1 AADRRTE
8 SAQQGR
14 VAVAHF
20 AADPGVHRD
29 ADGRASRPSQSSS
42 GPVPQAPSC
51 DSSLYGLPDHPDC
64 RPLRVAAA
72 CRRWLMVKLDRYI
85 GKSVF
90 MAILA
95 VLGIILGLASLFAFI
110 DEMADISD
118 TYTFWDAGSFVVMT
132 APRRLYDM
140 LPMAAL
146 IGCLIGL
153 GALASSSELTIMRAA
168 GVSIGRIVWAVM
180 KPMLVLMVAGL
191 LIGEYV
197 APVTEAQAQAARSLA
212 QGTGDAQ
219 SAKHGLWHRQGD
231 EFIHINTVQPN
242 GLLYGV
248 TRYRFDD
255 QRHMLTSSFA
265 KQANFKTDYWL
276 LKDVTTTV
284 FHEGRTEVVTAPEE
298 RWNVALSPQLL
309 RAEQRSLL
317 AGVLHQDP
325 PAAGDRRPGADGH
338 FFHLRAA
345 ALGDAGA
352 ACVHRCAGGL
362 HLPHRSGPAGPVESG
377 IRLLATV
384 RRPGAG
390 WGVRAGGDLVV
401 APRGLIAAA

>member
-1 AADRRTE
+1 
-8 SAQQGR
+8 
-14 VAVAHF
+14 
-20 AADPGVHRD
+20 
-29 ADGRASRPSQSSS
+29 
-42 GPVPQAPSC
+42 
-51 DSSLYGLPDHPDC
+51 
-64 RPLRVAAA
+64 
-72 CRRWLMVKLDRYI
+72 MVKLDRYI

-118 TYTFWDAGSFVVMT
+118 TYTFWDAGSYVLMT

-153 GALASSSELTIMRAA
+153 GALASNSELTIMRAA
-168 GVSIGRIVWAVM
+168 GVSVGRIVWAVM
-180 KPMLVLMVAGL
+180 KPMLLLMVAGL

-219 SAKHGLWHRQGD
+219 SARHGLWHRQGD

-255 QRHMLTSSFA
+255 QRHMISASFA
-265 KQANFKTDYWL
+265 KQANYKTDYWQ
-276 LKDVTTTV
+276 LKDVATTL
-284 FHEGRTEVVTAPEE
+284 FHEGRTEVVNTPEE
-298 RWNVALSPQLL
+298 RWNIALSPQLL
-309 RAEQRSLL
+309 STVVLPPESLSMTGLYGYAHYLADQGLANGRYWLAFYTKILQPLVTVALVLMAISFIFGPLRSVTLGQRVFTGVLVGFTFRIAQDLLGPSSLVFGFSPLFAVLVPAGICAL
-317 AGVLHQDP
+317 AGIWL
-325 PAAGDRRPGADGH
+325 
-338 FFHLRAA
+338 LR
-345 ALGDAGA
+345 
-352 ACVHRCAGGL
+352 
-362 HLPHRSGPAGPVESG
+362 
-377 IRLLATV
+377 
-384 RRPGAG
+384 
-390 WGVRAGGDLVV
+390 RAG
-401 APRGLIAAA
+401 

>member
-1 AADRRTE
+1 
-8 SAQQGR
+8 
-14 VAVAHF
+14 
-20 AADPGVHRD
+20 
-29 ADGRASRPSQSSS
+29 
-42 GPVPQAPSC
+42 
-51 DSSLYGLPDHPDC
+51 
-64 RPLRVAAA
+64 
-72 CRRWLMVKLDRYI
+72 MVKLDRYI

-118 TYTFWDAGSFVVMT
+118 TYTFWDAGSYVLMT

-180 KPMLVLMVAGL
+180 KPMLVLMLAGL

-219 SAKHGLWHRQGD
+219 SARHGLWHRQGD

-255 QRHMLTSSFA
+255 QRHMISASFA
-265 KQANFKTDYWL
+265 KQANYKTDYWQ
-276 LKDVTTTV
+276 LKDVATTL
-284 FHEGRTEVVTAPEE
+284 FHEGRTEVVNTPEE
-298 RWNVALSPQLL
+298 RWNIALSPQLL
-309 RAEQRSLL
+309 STVVLPPESLSMTGLYGYAHYLADQGLANGRYWLAFYTKILQPLVTVALVLMAISFIFGPLRSVTLGQRVFTGVLVGFTFRIAQDLLGPSSLVFGFSPLFAVLVPAGICAL
-317 AGVLHQDP
+317 AGIWL
-325 PAAGDRRPGADGH
+325 
-338 FFHLRAA
+338 LR
-345 ALGDAGA
+345 
-352 ACVHRCAGGL
+352 
-362 HLPHRSGPAGPVESG
+362 
-377 IRLLATV
+377 
-384 RRPGAG
+384 
-390 WGVRAGGDLVV
+390 RAG
-401 APRGLIAAA
+401 